1 MDDREFV
8 AKSDACLGRVAKWL
22 EDFDPDDVDYATADG
37 SVTLEFPDGAK
48 FILSRQSATKQV
60 WLAAGSRGYHYNYD
74 TARDTWVDD
83 KTATNYIGGLRKRSA
98 RNRSSGGVRVAL
110 QAGFA

>member
-8 AKSDACLGRVAKWL
+8 AKSDAWLGRVAKWL
-22 EDFDPDDVDYATADG
+22 EDFDPDEVDYATADG

-60 WLAAGSRGYHYNYD
+60 WLAAGSHGYHYNYD
-74 TARDTWVDD
+74 SARDTWVDD
-83 KTATNYIGGLRKRSA
+83 KDGHELYPRLAEALSSQIGREVDFK
-98 RNRSSGGVRVAL
+98 
-110 QAGFA
+110 